1 MITKYKL
8 FEAKQV
14 GTLYHFT
21 NLISLYSILTTNSLE
36 TYRTVDDN
44 DNLKNSYNLKGYL
57 YYVSFTRNKNF
68 YKIPQLN
75 IDHPVSCRMTIDGD
89 KLSHKYKIYPID
101 FFNDY
106 DDEYNTE
113 DEECI
118 VTPSTEGLDNIKN
131 YILKI
136 EIPTLEKFRL
146 EIINGLKSNYTFVN
160 KFKNVCSDLGLSDDS
175 NHFYHFYNLNGEDII
190 KSRGFKNFTK
200 NLYKEITHKIN
211 YDNYL

>member
-8 FEAKQV
+8 FESKQV

-21 NLISLYSILTTNSLE
+21 NLISLYSILTSNSLE

-75 IDHPVSCRMTIDGD
+75 MDHPISCRLTIDGD

-136 EIPTLEKFRL
+136 EIPKLEKFRL
-146 EIINGLKSNYTFVN
+146 EIINGLKSNYTFVKKLEN
-160 KFKNVCSDLGLSDDS
+160 ICSDLGLGEYR
-175 NHFYHFYNLNGEDII
+175 HFYQGFSMNDENDFI
-190 KSRGFKNFTK
+190 KSRGFKIFTR
-200 NLYKEITHKIN
+200 NLYDKIKN
-211 YDNYL
+211 KIKYDNYL